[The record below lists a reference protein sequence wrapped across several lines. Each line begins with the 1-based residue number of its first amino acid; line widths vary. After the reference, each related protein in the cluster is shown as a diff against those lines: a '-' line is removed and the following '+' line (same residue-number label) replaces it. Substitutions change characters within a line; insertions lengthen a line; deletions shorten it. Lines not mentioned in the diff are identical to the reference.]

1 MNQTDYPSLWQ
12 FLGAY
17 LHQDWR
23 DDYAD
28 TQEALLDFMEGEPAF
43 APELASE
50 IDRLL
55 ASTATSRETES
66 AILGLGS
73 CFVPS
78 ANGQD
83 SREWLGLIRT
93 EASRMLQHG

>member
-1 MNQTDYPSLWQ
+1 MNQTEYPALWQ

-43 APELASE
+43 APKLASE
-50 IDRLL
+50 IEHLL
-55 ASTATSRETES
+55 ASTPTSRETES

-73 CFVPS
+73 FFVPS

>member
-1 MNQTDYPSLWQ
+1 MNQTSYPSLWQ

-28 TQEALLDFMEGEPAF
+28 TQAALLDFMEGEPAL
-43 APELASE
+43 APDLASE

-55 ASTATSRETES
+55 ASTPTSRETEA
-66 AILGLGS
+66 AILDLGS
-73 CFVPS
+73 SFVPS

-83 SREWLGLIRT
+83 PREWLSLIRI

>member
-28 TQEALLDFMEGEPAF
+28 TEEALLDFMEGEPAF
-43 APELASE
+43 APQLDTE
-50 IDRLL
+50 IEHLL
-55 ASTATSRETES
+55 ASTLTSSETES
-66 AILGLGS
+66 AILDLGS
-73 CFVPS
+73 FFVPS
-78 ANGQD
+78 ASGQD
-83 SREWLGLIRT
+83 SREWLQLIRAQ
-93 EASRMLQHG
+93 ASRMLQHG

>member
-1 MNQTDYPSLWQ
+1 MNQTDYPALWQ

-43 APELASE
+43 APHLASE
-50 IDRLL
+50 IERLL
-55 ASTATSRETES
+55 ESTPNSRETES

-73 CFVPS
+73 FFVPS
-78 ANGQD
+78 ASGQD
-83 SREWLGLIRT
+83 SREWLRLISA
-93 EASRMLQHG
+93 EAGRMLQHG